1 LGVVRNGQMGLL
13 ISSGQPK
20 AACRF
25 AQQRCERARRTRD
38 PQFPLALPTAL
49 ISRVASS
56 KAFLLLHLHLV
67 VHYRPSISISTS
79 RQTVAW
85 KLGAWCFVANG
96 RATQEHEKRC
106 DDPSIHATPAR
117 RASYQHHHR
126 RLAPGSCYCLHI
138 TYVFPLHLP
147 PNPVPWSLLDHQ
159 ARYPALP
166 PRSLSTEDRV
176 HERISTHKTQPHF
189 LSSPSP
195 CTAVARRHPANPP
208 LESPADPFLV

>member
-1 LGVVRNGQMGLL
+1 MGVVRNGQMGLL

-85 KLGAWCFVANG
+85 KLGAWCLVLCS
-96 RATQEHEKRC
+96 KRPRHSGTRKALRRPKHSRYTGLRSIISASSSSSC
-106 DDPSIHATPAR
+106 PGLLLLFAHHVRLPAAPSAQ
-117 RASYQHHHR
+117 S
-126 RLAPGSCYCLHI
+126 
-138 TYVFPLHLP
+138 
-147 PNPVPWSLLDHQ
+147 
-159 ARYPALP
+159 
-166 PRSLSTEDRV
+166 RSLE
-176 HERISTHKTQPHF
+176 
-189 LSSPSP
+189 L
-195 CTAVARRHPANPP
+195 A
-208 LESPADPFLV
+208 